1 MPTEEE
7 LQEGFTLGD
16 WDILPGK
23 GVFRRG
29 DQEERPEPKV
39 FAVLIALAKRDT
51 NLVTKQELI
60 DEVWDG
66 RPTADEPITRC
77 VYQLRRHLDDSENR
91 QLVETLQRRGYRL
104 KQRVELH
111 QRPDPVPAPVPET
124 GPNLRRW
131 KPMVAFLAVA
141 IVAIVWF
148 IGPPG
153 PETQPQQLPP
163 PVKSI
168 AVLPFENLSGV
179 EDDEYIVSAFQFAL
193 VQALHGMKDFIV
205 KRSRVRYE
213 MESEEIAKLL
223 GVESVLIG
231 SMQRDGNILKISY
244 EISKRGEVVFSE
256 TVDGTAADLFSLQEK
271 LSKTVRSD
279 LGDNLSPALIKG
291 HRPESDAYDSYMRGM
306 YALERRG
313 DPGNL
318 EQSIELFET
327 AIRRDDHYGPSYL
340 ALATAYAL
348 MVDYRHAPLEEM
360 NRRAR
365 ETVEQGIKLDPII
378 EDAAGAIYGYVYHK
392 EKRWAESEQAYFRA
406 VNADVVDSNAF
417 NWYSRMLA
425 SVGRLDDAL
434 ELVQRAVKIDPSS
447 GLLNSRLALAYTWV
461 DDRKNAYEYFT
472 RSKDLGWGGST
483 HLIGYALL
491 LARDGQIDK
500 ARNETISGIKMFGA
514 RTDWIDPL
522 FAAMADSSLVPEAL
536 QALDV
541 AADERQVEPFIEFV
555 ARAIL
560 GDLDGAM
567 GVARLLEQPGEIF
580 EMDLL
585 FIPELRALRQHPE
598 FMPLLERLKVLDYW
612 ESAGCEWSGDS
623 VTCGADLSSK
633 N

>member
-7 LQEGFTLGD
+7 LQAGFTLGD

-111 QRPDPVPAPVPET
+111 QRPAAATADEPSATVW
-124 GPNLRRW
+124 RW
-131 KPMVAFLAVA
+131 KTVAAFLAVGF
-141 IVAIVWF
+141 VAIAVNTWV
-148 IGPPG
+148 
-153 PETQPQQLPP
+153 LSPP
-163 PVKSI
+163 PVRSI

-179 EDDEYIVSAFQFAL
+179 AEDDYLVSGFKEEL
-193 VQALHGMKDFIV
+193 VQALHSINDFTV
-205 KRSRVRYE
+205 KNGRVKYDKE
-213 MESEEIAKLL
+213 PDDIADMFE
-223 GVESVLIG
+223 VDTVLFG
-231 SMQRDGNILKISY
+231 SLRRNGDELKINY
-244 EISKRGEVVFSE
+244 TISRRGKGVIHSGDIEGSF
-256 TVDGTAADLFSLQEK
+256 GQLFELQEE
-271 LSKTVRSD
+271 LAIMVR
-279 LGDNLSPALIKG
+279 DNLVGRSKQILFKS
-291 HRPESDAYDSYMRGM
+291 RPSNSSAYDSYMRGV

-313 DPGNL
+313 DKGKL
-318 EQSIELFET
+318 EAAVELLQN
-327 AIRRDDHYGPSYL
+327 AIRQDESYGPAYL
-340 ALATAYAL
+340 ALATAYAI
-348 MVDYRHAPLEEM
+348 MVDYRNAPLEEM
-360 NRRAR
+360 NRLALK
-365 ETVEQGIKLDPII
+365 TVEQGIRFDPII
-378 EDAAGAIYGYVYHK
+378 EEAAGAIYGYVYHR
-392 EKRWAESEQAYFRA
+392 EKRWVESEQAYLRA
-406 VNADVVDSNAF
+406 VNAGVVDSNAF

-425 SVGRLDDAL
+425 SVGRLNAAL
-434 ELVQRAVKIDPSS
+434 DLAQRAVRIDPSS
-447 GLLNSRLALAYTWV
+447 GLITSRLALAYTWV
-461 DDRKNAYEYFT
+461 GDSKNAHIYFT
-472 RSKDLGWGGST
+472 RSNDLGWVGST

-491 LARDGQIDK
+491 LSREGQIEK
-500 ARNETISGIKMFGA
+500 ARNVTTAGVEMFGD
-514 RTDWIDPL
+514 RTHWIDPL
-522 FAAMADSSLVPEAL
+522 FAAMADSSRVPEAL